1 MLVYIVPN
9 VNSRSSLC
17 EAASFTSPSSFRLR
31 QRQRRRYR
39 AISIIPSTSTALNG
53 CPSNLLLKGIGNV
66 RTTTALP
73 QTTTTTTRTTNR
85 LRMYNRKSSL
95 LSSTASSVVV
105 PVNTAAEVPVDLKY
119 MEFPC
124 DDHTES
130 DVEQHVPV
138 FLLHGLLG
146 QKRNFATFGS
156 ALASQLDKR
165 RRIFALDLRN
175 HGDNGHDWRDE
186 MSHSYMAQDVLAL
199 MDTLNISEAI
209 VIGHSM
215 GGKIAMNLALS
226 HPHRIAGLVVLDT
239 SPVAYD
245 SSNNPAWKAVEH
257 IVSVVR
263 EVKLEPGKTKR
274 DIDVDLRQSL
284 EDPALRAF
292 VLTNLESVGGD
303 SGTKGDRGG
312 TLLRWKINIESI
324 ASELDQIADFV
335 LSDDDDA
342 SWDETLGNDR
352 GEPLRQKKY
361 YEGDAFF
368 INGGASNF
376 VRAGHMPVIA
386 EYFPNYMLTTIRGA
400 GHWVHAEAPD
410 DTLALLK
417 RYLDR

>member
-1 MLVYIVPN
+1 
-9 VNSRSSLC
+9 
-17 EAASFTSPSSFRLR
+17 
-31 QRQRRRYR
+31 
-39 AISIIPSTSTALNG
+39 
-53 CPSNLLLKGIGNV
+53 
-66 RTTTALP
+66 
-73 QTTTTTTRTTNR
+73 
-85 LRMYNRKSSL
+85 MYNRKSSL
-95 LSSTASSVVV
+95 LSSTLSSAVVAV
-105 PVNTAAEVPVDLKY
+105 DATEVPVDLKY
-119 MEFPC
+119 MEFTSYHN
-124 DDHTES
+124 DS
-130 DVEQHVPV
+130 DLEHEPV

-146 QKRNFATFGS
+146 QKRNFATFGN
-156 ALASQLDKR
+156 ALASQLEKR

-186 MSHSYMAQDVLAL
+186 MSHSHMARDVLAL
-199 MDTLNISEAI
+199 MDTLNIAKAI

-215 GGKIAMNLALS
+215 GGKIAMHLALS
-226 HPHRIAGLVVLDT
+226 QPHRVAGLVVLDT

-263 EVKLEPGKTKR
+263 GVKLEPGKTKR
-274 DIDVDLRQSL
+274 DIDVDLRQLL

-292 VLTNLESVGGD
+292 VLTNLESVVD
-303 SGTKGDRGG
+303 SGTKGGKG
-312 TLLRWKINIESI
+312 EKLLRWKINIESI

-335 LSDDDDA
+335 LSAEDEGNVDGHHNETISDD
-342 SWDETLGNDR
+342 E
-352 GEPLRQKKY
+352 GEQRRPKKY

-386 EYFPNYMLTTIRGA
+386 EYFPNYMFTTIRGA